1 MAVWADIGRN
11 EILAFCC
18 HVRRPIKTFR
28 VGINNTHKKKNHD
41 GKIELV
47 SNNYIIYTHQL
58 RQHITAR
65 TRA

>member
-1 MAVWADIGRN
+1 MAVWAGIGRN

-18 HVRRPIKTFR
+18 HVRRPIKTFH
-28 VGINNTHKKKNHD
+28 VGINNTQKKNHD

-47 SNNYIIYTHQL
+47 SNNYIIYTLQL